1 MGESHGVGWEA
12 GKEGQRDTFIY
23 ISGLQGDHGF
33 RRPGSSQVR
42 GRSESGPWKTIKAE
56 YSGQRGAMGQ
66 SEPALQRARY
76 CLGRGKK
83 QPWPVSVVW

>member
-1 MGESHGVGWEA
+1 MGWGGKLGKKAKGIPLYTFWDSRGTMASGDLGAVKLEAEVRVGHE
-12 GKEGQRDTFIY
+12 
-23 ISGLQGDHGF
+23 
-33 RRPGSSQVR
+33 
-42 GRSESGPWKTIKAE
+42 KTIKAE

-66 SEPALQRARY
+66 SAPALQRARY